1 VTLRANPDQL
11 LREALQLLRTG
22 RIHEAIDTY
31 QRLLALRPDLPDS
44 WYNLAFLQHQD
55 RQYEQALA
63 SYQRALDC
71 SISRP
76 EEVHLNRAVILA
88 DHLARMDEAEQEFS
102 SALRVNPHYLP
113 ALVNLGNLY
122 EQCGDRERALG
133 AYERALEIDP
143 TNALALSRLPNL
155 KPVADA
161 NDPLIA
167 RLRAALSRRGISP
180 RERADLG
187 FALGKALDAS
197 GSYDEAFAVYCEAN
211 RDSRLSAGPHAARYD
226 AVAHERFVERL
237 MRAFPE
243 QANQAALQ
251 ESSQLIFI
259 CGMFRSGSTLVQ
271 QILASH
277 SRVTAGGEIDFLPTM
292 ARQHLKP
299 TADSFAPIDMSTL
312 QQLRRSYLDGIASLY
327 PGADIVTDKRPDNF
341 LYIGLIKALFPDAKI
356 VHTRRDPLDNCLS
369 IFFLHLDH
377 SMSYALDLLD
387 IAHWYRQYERLM
399 AYWKSLYGDSIHD
412 VDYDA
417 LVADP
422 RNTIQDLLDY
432 CDLPWDDA
440 CLAFHKTKV
449 IVKTPSAWQVRQPL
463 YTRASGRWRNYE
475 RHLTELRSALARPVA

>member
-11 LREALQLLRTG
+11 LSEALRLLRTG

-31 QRLLALRPDLPDS
+31 QRLLTLRPDLPDS
-44 WYNLAFLQHQD
+44 WYNLAFLQHQV

-63 SYQRALDC
+63 SYQRALDYGVG
-71 SISRP
+71 RP

-88 DHLARMDEAEQEFS
+88 DHLARMDEAEQEFT
-102 SALRVNPHYLP
+102 SALRLNPRYIP

-122 EQCGDRERALG
+122 EQCGDRERALA

-143 TNALALSRLPNL
+143 TNTLALSRLPNL

-180 RERADLG
+180 GERADLG
-187 FALGKALDAS
+187 FALGKALDAC
-197 GSYDEAFAVYCEAN
+197 GLYDEAFAAYCEAN
-211 RDSRLSAGPHAARYD
+211 RDSRLGAGPHAARYD
-226 AVAHERFVERL
+226 ASAHERFVERL
-237 MRAFPE
+237 MRAFPG
-243 QANQAALQ
+243 QANQVAPTVN
-251 ESSQLIFI
+251 SRLIFI
-259 CGMFRSGSTLVQ
+259 CGMFRSGSTLVE

-277 SRVTAGGEIDFLPTM
+277 PQVTAGGEIDLLPTM

-299 TADSFAPIDMSTL
+299 AADSFAPIDMSTL
-312 QQLRRSYLDGIASLY
+312 QQLRKTYLDGVASLY
-327 PGADIVTDKRPDNF
+327 PDADIVTDKRPDNF
-341 LYIGLIKALFPDAKI
+341 LYLGLIKALFPEAKI
-356 VHTRRDPLDNCLS
+356 VHTRRHPLDNCLS
-369 IFFLHLDH
+369 VFFLHLDH

-387 IAHWYRQYERLM
+387 IAHWYRQYEKLM
-399 AYWKSLYGDSIHD
+399 AHWKSLYRDSIHD

-417 LVADP
+417 LVANP
-422 RNTIQDLLDY
+422 RNTIRNLLEY
-432 CDLPWDDA
+432 CELPWDDA

-463 YTRASGRWRNYE
+463 YSRASGRWRNYE
-475 RHLTELRSALARPVA
+475 RHLTELRAALASPPV